1 MLSYTVNKGG
11 KNENPPYTAKE
22 TQTKNSGLL
31 QSFYSVV
38 YHSAMFFHKQMRM
51 DKKKIKFLRR

>member
-11 KNENPPYTAKE
+11 KNENPLYAAKE

-31 QSFYSVV
+31 QSFYSVA
-38 YHSAMFFHKQMRM
+38 YHRAMFFHKQMRM
-51 DKKKIKFLRR
+51 DKKKLSF